1 MILTDSC
8 HVTGAIFRFRDGD
21 AVRIGFT
28 QRFRDSVM
36 ESFSFI
42 HRHENAAALC
52 AGRVE

>member
-8 HVTGAIFRFRDGD
+8 HVTGAIFRFPDSD
-21 AVRIGFT
+21 AARMGFM

-42 HRHENAAALC
+42 HHPKNAASLC
-52 AGRVE
+52 AGRVA